1 MLFTMHFCSQINGDN
16 IFTAFHKQIV
26 EYTIYKSLFDVV
38 AVAICRFLVLIFFYA
53 ILYINHWS
61 IIAV

>member
-1 MLFTMHFCSQINGDN
+1 LQINGDN

-26 EYTIYKSLFDVV
+26 EYTVYKSLFDVV
-38 AVAICRFLVLIFFYA
+38 AIAICRFVVLIFFYA

-61 IIAV
+61 IIAVGFTTS